1 MSGSAIETRGLE
13 FSYVDGTKALVEMN
27 IAIPAGK
34 KVAFLGPNGAGKT
47 TLFLHFNGLIKP
59 DGGKVYVAGQ
69 EVRYD
74 RASLLDVR
82 KKVGIVF
89 QDPETQL
96 FSSSVRQEI
105 SFGPLNLGLS
115 KEVTEKRV
123 CQAMEDTEI
132 LDLQDKPTHF
142 LSYGQ
147 KKRVAIADIL
157 AMQPEVLVC
166 DEPTAWLDVKHTRQV
181 MEILGRCNERGVTVI
196 ISTHDV
202 DMAYSWAD
210 YIFVMKDGQV
220 IGEGAPLEIFDD
232 DELLKDA
239 ELARPLLYELSG
251 VLAAKGCCEKGVP
264 AKSVQELINR
274 IRGLNNFSQ
283 GAVDANSYRWHKG
296 KLLRR
301 GYTTGTC
308 AAAAGRAAVLVLKG
322 QYPEQVEV
330 LLPGGNSLSIEIA
343 GIENCGGQAK
353 AWVIKDGGDDPDVTD
368 GARIEATAKFLKEG
382 IVVRGGKGVGVA
394 TKPGLAVSPGQAA
407 INPVPLQMI
416 RENVAAVL
424 TPDRGAEITISVPE
438 GERLAKKTMN
448 PQLGVV
454 GGISILGT
462 TGIVEPM
469 SEEAFKMALIPQ
481 LEIAKCAGCKL
492 LLLTPGRR
500 SMRYIVE
507 NLGAS
512 DEAVIMMS
520 NFVGFILE
528 ECLRHGFR
536 RLILWGH
543 AGKMVKV
550 AAGVFHTHNRVADGR
565 AEVVAALAG
574 ARGAGSELIKEILET
589 PTVEGMIPILK
600 RAGLEI
606 IWRDLAERASRRAVT
621 YVRADQQVDASADQ
635 AAPADEKNRDR
646 YQILGNQ
653 RKADSCKLPTS
664 AFQVGTVIIAAD
676 QSLLGCDRTAVDLLS
691 EAGWLPR
698 ADCMVGNGF
707 E

>member
-1 MSGSAIETRGLE
+1 MNAAIETRCLE

-34 KVAFLGPNGAGKT
+34 RVAFLGPNGAGKT

-59 DGGKVYVAGQ
+59 DQGKVYVAGQ

-74 RASLLDVR
+74 RASLLEVR

-89 QDPETQL
+89 QDPDTQL

-115 KEVTEKRV
+115 KDVTEKLVR
-123 CQAMEDTEI
+123 QAMEDTGI
-132 LDLQDKPTHF
+132 VNLQDKPTHF

-157 AMQPEVLVC
+157 AMQPEVLIC
-166 DEPTAWLDVKHTRQV
+166 DEPTAWLDVKHARHV
-181 MEILGRCNERGVTVI
+181 MEILTRCNGRGVTVI

-202 DMAYSWAD
+202 EMAYSWAD
-210 YIFVMKDGQV
+210 YIFVMKDGRV

-232 DELLKDA
+232 AELLKDA
-239 ELARPLLYELSG
+239 ELARPLLYVLSG
-251 VLAAKGCCEKGVP
+251 ELVAKGCCDEGAP
-264 AKSVQELINR
+264 AKSVQELMKR
-274 IRGLNNFSQ
+274 IRDLNNCSPMSS
-283 GAVDANSYRWHKG
+283 GGNSYRWHKG

-301 GYTTGTC
+301 GYTTGTS

-322 QYPEQVEV
+322 EHPEQVEV
-330 LLPGGNSLSIEIA
+330 LLPEGNYLNIEIA
-343 GIENCGGQAK
+343 GIERCGNEAK
-353 AWVIKDGGDDPDVTD
+353 AWVIKDGGDDPDITD
-368 GARIEATAKFLKEG
+368 GARIEVTARFLEEG
-382 IVVRGGKGVGVA
+382 IVIRGGKGVGVA
-394 TKPGLAVSPGQAA
+394 TKPGLAVPPGQAA

-424 TPDRGAEITISVPE
+424 PPDSGAEITISVPE

-481 LEIAKCAGCKL
+481 LEIAKCAGCDL

-500 SMRYIVE
+500 GVRCLVE
-507 NLGAS
+507 NLGAPA
-512 DEAVIMMS
+512 EAVIMTS

-528 ECLRHGFR
+528 ECLRQGFR

-574 ARGAGSELIKEILET
+574 ARGAGSDLIKEILET

-606 IWRDLAERASRRAVT
+606 VWRDLAERASRRAVT
-621 YVRADQQVDASADQ
+621 YLREDQQLDASTDQ
-635 AAPADEKNRDR
+635 VAPADEKNRDR
-646 YQILGNQ
+646 CQ
-653 RKADSCKLPTS
+653 LPTS
-664 AFQVGTVIIAAD
+664 DLRPPTSVLQVGTVIIAAD
-676 QSLLGCDRTAVDLLS
+676 QSLLGCDRTAVNLLS
-691 EAGWLPR
+691 EAGWQLR
-698 ADCMVGNGF
+698 AG
-707 E
+707 